1 MVESRILVEKKSEKG
16 VISLRSSDAQQHVFA
31 ASRLDAVRLRG
42 EPASMIDDPVIPN
55 FTGSPNSMER
65 KKLQERLKQS

>member
-1 MVESRILVEKKSEKG
+1 M
-16 VISLRSSDAQQHVFA
+16 RSSDAQQHVFA
-31 ASRLDAVRLRG
+31 AARLDAVRLRG
-42 EPASMIDDPVIPN
+42 EPASMIEDPVIPN